1 MQKPFDNRI
10 SKTLLVNFTDSMSEK
25 KRAVFVKSGGRG
37 GKSTLEKYGKNHF
50 SKIAKKRHRDARKRK
65 EAGLI

>member
-1 MQKPFDNRI
+1 
-10 SKTLLVNFTDSMSEK
+10 MSEK
-25 KRAVFVKSGGRG
+25 KRDLFVKSGKRG

-65 EAGLI
+65 EAGLV